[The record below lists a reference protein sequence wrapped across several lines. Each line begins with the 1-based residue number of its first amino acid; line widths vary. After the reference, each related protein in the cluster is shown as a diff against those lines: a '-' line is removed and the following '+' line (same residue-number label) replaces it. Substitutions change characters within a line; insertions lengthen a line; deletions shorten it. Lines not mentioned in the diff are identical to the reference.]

1 MANQNKFHENFSERD
16 EIRPSSNRSFGFV
29 FTIAFAVI
37 GLWPAMSG
45 TIIRWWAI
53 VIAILLLITSLTK
66 PSLMSP
72 LNRLW
77 TQFGL
82 LLNQLMS
89 PFLMG
94 LIFFLVVTPIG
105 LTMRL
110 VGKRPLDLKFDPNA
124 RSYWIKREPPGP
136 APESMKN
143 QF

>member
-1 MANQNKFHENFSERD
+1 MAKQDTFHENFSERD
-16 EIRPSSNRSFGFV
+16 KVRPSSNRSFGFV
-29 FTIAFAVI
+29 FTIAFTVI
-37 GLWPAMSG
+37 ALWPAMSG
-45 TIIRWWAI
+45 TVIRWWAI
-53 VIAILLLITSLTK
+53 VIAVLFLITSFTK
-66 PSLMSP
+66 PSLLSP

-77 TQFGL
+77 TRFGS
-82 LLNQLMS
+82 LLNQITS

-110 VGKRPLDLKFDPNA
+110 LGKRPLDLKFDSNM

-136 APESMKN
+136 SPESMKN

>member
-1 MANQNKFHENFSERD
+1 MAKQDTFHENLSNRGEARS
-16 EIRPSSNRSFGFV
+16 SSNRSFGFV
-29 FTIAFAVI
+29 FTVAFAVI

-45 TIIRWWAI
+45 TGIRWWAI
-53 VIAILLLITSLTK
+53 AIAASFLIAGLAK
-66 PSLMSP
+66 PSLLSP

-82 LLNQLMS
+82 LLNRITSPILMA
-89 PFLMG
+89 

-110 VGKRPLDLKFDPNA
+110 LGKRPLDLKFDPNA
-124 RSYWIKREPPGP
+124 RSYWIKRESPGP
-136 APESMKN
+136 APETMKN

>member
-1 MANQNKFHENFSERD
+1 MAKQNTFHENFSKRD
-16 EIRPSSNRSFGFV
+16 EARSSSNRSFGFV
-29 FTIAFAVI
+29 FTAAFTVI

-45 TIIRWWAI
+45 SAIRWWAI
-53 VIAILLLITSLTK
+53 AIAASFLVIGLAK
-66 PSLMSP
+66 PSLLSP

-82 LLNQLMS
+82 LLNRITS
-89 PFLMG
+89 PLLMG

-110 VGKRPLDLKFDPNA
+110 LGKRPLDLKFDPNA

-136 APESMKN
+136 APETMKN

>member
-1 MANQNKFHENFSERD
+1 MAKHDAFHENLSKRD
-16 EIRPSSNRSFGFV
+16 EAHSSSNRSFGFV
-29 FTIAFAVI
+29 FALAFAVI

-45 TIIRWWAI
+45 TAIRWWAI
-53 VIAILLLITSLTK
+53 AIAASFLVIGLAK
-66 PSLMSP
+66 PSLLSP

-82 LLNQLMS
+82 LLNRITS
-89 PFLMG
+89 PLLMG

-110 VGKRPLDLKFDPNA
+110 LGKRPLDLKFDPNA

-136 APESMKN
+136 APETMKN
-143 QF
+143 QY

>member
-1 MANQNKFHENFSERD
+1 MAKQDTFHENLSNRGEARS
-16 EIRPSSNRSFGFV
+16 SSNRSFGFV
-29 FTIAFAVI
+29 FTVAFAVI

-45 TIIRWWAI
+45 TAIRWWAI
-53 VIAILLLITSLTK
+53 AIAASFLIAGLAK
-66 PSLMSP
+66 PSLLSP

-82 LLNQLMS
+82 LLNRITSPLLMA
-89 PFLMG
+89 

-110 VGKRPLDLKFDPNA
+110 LGKRPLDLKFDPNA

-136 APESMKN
+136 APETMKN